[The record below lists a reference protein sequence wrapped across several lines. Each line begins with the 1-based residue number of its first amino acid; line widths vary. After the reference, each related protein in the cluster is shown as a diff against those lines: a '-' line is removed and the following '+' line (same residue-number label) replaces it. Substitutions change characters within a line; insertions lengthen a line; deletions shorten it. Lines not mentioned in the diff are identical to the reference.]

1 MAKRNDIARGY
12 AESLYGLARLEEVA
26 DVLSDQLFDIKK
38 GIAASTD
45 LRNFLDDATIPA
57 AEKKKALGEIIS
69 AKVSPLLRNCVDTL
83 IDMNRAELIQEVAET
98 YITFVEEKK
107 NRIIA
112 EVTSVVELTPEE
124 REKLAVEL
132 GKATGK
138 NVSVKTVVDDSV
150 LGGLVI
156 RIEDK
161 VIDLS
166 LRKKLND
173 LRGSLRAGPK
183 LGVD

>member
-1 MAKRNDIARGY
+1 
-12 AESLYGLARLEEVA
+12 
-26 DVLSDQLFDIKK
+26 
-38 GIAASTD
+38 
-45 LRNFLDDATIPA
+45 
-57 AEKKKALGEIIS
+57 
-69 AKVSPLLRNCVDTL
+69 
-83 IDMNRAELIQEVAET
+83 MNRAELIQEVAET
-98 YITFVEEKK
+98 YITFVEEQK
-107 NRIIA
+107 NKIIA

>member
-1 MAKRNDIARGY
+1 MAKLNDIARGY
-12 AESLYGLARLEEVA
+12 AEGLYGLARLEGVA
-26 DVLSDQLFDIKK
+26 DALSDQFFDIKK
-38 GIAASTD
+38 GIAASAD
-45 LRNFLDDATIPA
+45 LRSFLDDENIPA
-57 AEKKKALGEIIS
+57 DEKKKALGEIIS

-83 IDMNRAELIQEVAET
+83 IDMNRAELIPEVAET
-98 YITFVEEKK
+98 YITFVEELK
-107 NRIIA
+107 NKVIA

-132 GKATGK
+132 DKATGK
-138 NVSVKTVVDDSV
+138 TVSIKTVVDESV

-166 LRKKLND
+166 LRKKLHD
-173 LRGSLRAGPK
+173 LRSSLRAGHK

>member
-12 AESLYGLARLEEVA
+12 AESLYGLARLEEVT

-38 GIAASTD
+38 GIAASAD

-83 IDMNRAELIQEVAET
+83 IDMNRADLIQEVAET
-98 YITFVEEKK
+98 YITFVEEQK
-107 NRIIA
+107 NKIIA
-112 EVTSVVELTPEE
+112 EVTSVVELTPGE
-124 REKLAVEL
+124 REKLTVEL

-138 NVSVKTVVDDSV
+138 NVSVKTVVDESV

-173 LRGSLRAGPK
+173 LRGSLREGPK